1 MDENYNTAHSASYEG
16 VSPARVLSGIT
27 NFYDE
32 GIKPKGNVS
41 YSLAIEDRDIKPI
54 GEGAFGPI
62 YDQFKGKP
70 YEAVDFLA
78 KEKSGFAKG
87 VFYRKD
93 IGDIGLIWGDNN
105 KGLAHIQEKHIVTH
119 NDFKSMSEMILVL
132 SDVVNNGDK
141 GEIIV
146 ERDKKKVP
154 ISKGKYVAFIALSD
168 DGNWALTT
176 YDGSRSVNKKKVN
189 ANISIIDQDIAKAED
204 GTHLLPSINSADKDT
219 TTNPKN
225 QIPEQESFSLNLDDV
240 TIATPEMEA
249 EANFLTLSASTLFLP
264 PPPSI
269 AGYRFRYLKQA
280 PPRVCGQT
288 FGGTWIFV
296 CWHYFSKTSTAKP
309 YWPRATLPEPSTF
322 ASPMVADSA

>member
-1 MDENYNTAHSASYEG
+1 MDVDFMDENYNTAHSASYEG

-32 GIKPKGNVS
+32 GIKPKGNVES
-41 YSLAIEDRDIKPI
+41 YSINKEDIVPI
-54 GEGAFGPI
+54 GEGEYGYI

-141 GEIIV
+141 GEMIV
-146 ERDKKKVP
+146 ERGKKKVP

-168 DGNWALTT
+168 DGNWVLTT

-225 QIPEQESFSLNLDDV
+225 QISEQESYSLSREDSTLPV
-240 TIATPEMEA
+240 TPELEA
-249 EANFLTLSASTLFLP
+249 EANEELELSEEQEPKKIGIKNNTRQTMRNTPFSLQILKNYMENLLTSAR
-264 PPPSI
+264 
-269 AGYRFRYLKQA
+269 YRKQY
-280 PPRVCGQT
+280 PT
-288 FGGTWIFV
+288 
-296 CWHYFSKTSTAKP
+296 
-309 YWPRATLPEPSTF
+309 
-322 ASPMVADSA
+322 